1 MENTSIEIIVLG
13 KTQLCWFHWEGIIQL
28 PLSGS
33 GESFEDAY
41 AQRILVHL
49 LSVVGEGIWTVEVNV
64 T

>member
-1 MENTSIEIIVLG
+1 M
-13 KTQLCWFHWEGIIQL
+13 WEGIIQL

-64 T
+64 TRMAG